1 MDDSGIKSKVGKSTQ
16 DLAKKAAKQIA
27 QEPFEVLK
35 QAGRQ
40 VANTKETEMSQQIG
54 EPTASEGQQISE
66 EKEASINQKD
76 KNLITAYEKELQD
89 LTKNRQQEEREVVG
103 EQRNPKPKQA
113 REQKPQTP
121 LVEPSTKPKR
131 GLFSGIKGK
140 VEKMKRKVEVPPG
153 PTG

>member
-1 MDDSGIKSKVGKSTQ
+1 MDDSAVKSKVGRSTQ
-16 DLAKKAAKQIA
+16 DIAKKAARQIA

-40 VANTKETEMSQQIG
+40 VANTKETEMSQQTQ
-54 EPTASEGQQISE
+54 EPIVSGGQQVSK
-66 EKEASINQKD
+66 EKEVRINQKD
-76 KNLITAYEKELQD
+76 KSLITAYEKELQD
-89 LTKNRQQEEREVVG
+89 LTKHRQERERDVKG
-103 EQRNPKPKQA
+103 EQRNPELKQVQ
-113 REQKPQTP
+113 EQKPQTP
-121 LVEPSTKPKR
+121 LVEPSTKRKK